1 MENKEAKELLIK
13 YKVGI
18 CTDEELAML
27 ESWYLNF
34 EDEATNLIS
43 EDVIEAKAKV
53 WVGLP
58 VHTRIG
64 KAVRLWRR
72 IAVAAS
78 VVVCMTVSLV
88 YYQSTKDQA
97 VNDLPSLATIVPGGN
112 KAVLTLADGSKI
124 DLNNVSK
131 GTLANQSGI
140 TITKAADGQLVYTV
154 VESKGKEHAQ
164 FNTIETPRGG
174 YYQIS
179 LPDGTKVWLNASSS
193 LTYPTSFV
201 AGERKVNL
209 KGEAYFEVAHDKEA
223 PFKVASNNQVIT
235 VLGTHFNVSAYTDE
249 NRTVTT
255 LLQGKV
261 KVQLNDMD
269 AYAEL
274 NPGEQSILV
283 NRTFKVGK
291 VENDDAIA
299 WKNNVFV
306 FDNEELGSIMR
317 KISRWY
323 DVDVVCPPE
332 MEKMPFAGTVSRN
345 KNIEQAL
352 RIMELTGTV
361 HFKVEGRRI
370 TVMP

>member
-1 MENKEAKELLIK
+1 
-13 YKVGI
+13 
-18 CTDEELAML
+18 ML

-34 EDEATNLIS
+34 EDEATNLIP
-43 EDVIEAKAKV
+43 EDVIGAKAKV
-53 WVGLP
+53 WMELP
-58 VHTRIG
+58 VHSRMG
-64 KAVRLWRR
+64 KAVRLWPR

-78 VVVCMTVSLV
+78 VAICMAVGLI
-88 YYQSTKDQA
+88 YYQSAKDQT
-97 VNDLPSLATIVPGGN
+97 VNDLPGLATIVPGGN
-112 KAVLTLADGSKI
+112 KAMLTLADGSKI

-131 GTLANQSGI
+131 GTFANQSGI
-140 TITKAADGQLVYTV
+140 TITKTADGQLVYTV
-154 VESKGKEHAQ
+154 VENSSKNELQ

-174 YYQIS
+174 QYQIS

-201 AGERKVNL
+201 AGERKVKL
-209 KGEAYFEVAHDKEA
+209 QGEAYFEVTHERGS
-223 PFKVASNNQVIT
+223 PFKVMSNDQVIT
-235 VLGTHFNVSAYTDE
+235 VLGTHFNVSAYTEE

-261 KVQLNDMD
+261 KIQLNDVD
-269 AYAEL
+269 VYEEL
-274 NPGEQSILV
+274 NPGEQSILI

-291 VENDDAIA
+291 IDNDDAIA
-299 WKNNVFV
+299 WKNNFFV

-323 DVDVVCPPE
+323 DVDVVCPAE
-332 MEKMPFAGTVSRN
+332 MERMIFTGTVSRS
-345 KNIEQAL
+345 KNIDQAL
-352 RIMELTGTV
+352 RIMQLTGTV